1 MRRRLNFNLTTSVG
15 PDSDGVGYFDETRE
29 PEGFGLAGRL
39 LAVLALGVVLSPRA
53 LFGIVLLPTVL
64 LGDWRVWRGVLEVD
78 PGSFFPEAIGFFPL
92 SLALESALCRCFR
105 MVDPS

>member
-1 MRRRLNFNLTTSVG
+1 MTTSEG

-39 LAVLALGVVLSPRA
+39 PTVLADTALGVVLPPRA
-53 LFGIVLLPTVL
+53 LFGIVLFPTAL

-92 SLALESALCRCFR
+92 SLAPESALCRCFR
-105 MVDPS
+105 AVDPS